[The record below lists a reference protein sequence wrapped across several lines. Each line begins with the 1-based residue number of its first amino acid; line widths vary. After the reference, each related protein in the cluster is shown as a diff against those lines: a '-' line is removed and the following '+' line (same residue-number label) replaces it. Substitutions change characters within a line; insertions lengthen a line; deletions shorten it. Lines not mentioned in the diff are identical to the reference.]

1 MLQAIFFVLNYY
13 KIVEIVTLDY
23 FDFLIIQLYFKDW
36 RFINVVFLS
45 NIILFKNH
53 DQFVLCYSSLSF
65 LS

>member
-23 FDFLIIQLYFKDW
+23 FDFLIIKLYLKDW

-53 DQFVLCYSSLSF
+53 YQFVSYYSSLSF
-65 LS
+65 L

>member
-23 FDFLIIQLYFKDW
+23 FDSLIIKLYLKDW

-53 DQFVLCYSSLSF
+53 YQFVSYYSSLSF
-65 LS
+65 L

>member
-1 MLQAIFFVLNYY
+1 MLQAIFFFLNYY

-23 FDFLIIQLYFKDW
+23 FDSLIIKLYLKDW

-53 DQFVLCYSSLSF
+53 YQFVSYYSSLSF
-65 LS
+65 L